1 MSYRADVGGG
11 MIEDEVVD
19 VFVGT
24 ASDDLKVDPN
34 PGEVMDWRWVD
45 LQTLDAEISQDP
57 DRFTPWMHIYLKEH
71 RAQILDGFSA

>member
-34 PGEVMDWRWVD
+34 PAEVMDWRWVD